1 MRRNFEFR
9 KLSLESAERDK
20 YLLFYFLNLMGSRKV
35 NLISDVDNSRFVF
48 ETSTCRKLYYF
59 GFKKLLK
66 IDYVGRMIIFI
77 IA

>member
-1 MRRNFEFR
+1 MTRNFEFR

-20 YLLFYFLNLMGSRKV
+20 CLLFYFLNLMGSRKV

-59 GFKKLLK
+59 GLKKLLK
-66 IDYVGRMIIFI
+66 IDYVEDR
-77 IA
+77 